1 MRAPGRRLRRRL
13 SPSLAAAGVAVLALA
28 GTAAC
33 GDAGAG
39 GEDAAEPSAAE
50 RPQAAGP
57 DTAAVRGTGTDTDT
71 AAAPDTAARR
81 NERSRT
87 TTLRVGGHEVR
98 AEVAD
103 REAERRQGLMGRD
116 SLPKDHGMLFV
127 YPEQRTLS
135 FWMRNTRIPL
145 DIAFI
150 DQRGTIVDIQTMEPQ
165 TEELHRSRE
174 PAMYALEMAAGWF
187 GERGVEVGDRVEF

>member
-1 MRAPGRRLRRRL
+1 MRAPGRRVRRRL
-13 SPSLAAAGVAVLALA
+13 PAPLAAAGVAVLALA

-33 GDAGAG
+33 GDTGPG
-39 GEDAAEPSAAE
+39 GEDSAEPAAAE

-57 DTAAVRGTGTDTDT
+57 DTAAVRDT
-71 AAAPDTAARR
+71 AAAPDTAARQS
-81 NERSRT
+81 EGPRT

-116 SLPKDHGMLFV
+116 SLPEDHGMLFV

-187 GERGVEVGDRVEF
+187 GEHGVEVGDRVEF